1 MPSRT
6 RRRLLHASMGALA
19 GVAAGPLLRVPS
31 ARAQTAAG
39 VASRALGDTLHVLTA
54 GPVNLLAWTGAGG
67 TVLVDGGPA
76 AAANAVMEAVAA
88 LPAGGPVQTL
98 FNTHWHPEQ
107 TGLNE
112 RLGRDGATIV
122 AQENTRLW
130 LSTDITYPY
139 EGDAR
144 HFEPLPEIARPS
156 LSFYDE
162 GTLDSGIEYGYL
174 RHAAHTDG
182 DLYVYFPTEDVLAVG
197 DTITAPGAGWPFVD
211 WWTGG
216 WIGGLVGNLELL
228 LHLAG
233 PDTRIVPGRGGVLR
247 RTDLEAQYT
256 MYNMLYERLSGL
268 LNSGRGPAEAVAAR
282 PAEEFEAQFGPSD
295 AFVAQAFK
303 SLWAYLSP
311 DA

>member
-1 MPSRT
+1 
-6 RRRLLHASMGALA
+6 MGAIA
-19 GVAAGPLLRVPS
+19 GLAAGLPALRPLP
-31 ARAQTAAG
+31 ARAQAAG
-39 VASRALGDTLHVLTA
+39 AVGSQALGDTLHLLTSGEINVLA
-54 GPVNLLAWTGAGG
+54 FTGANG

-76 AAANAVMEAVAA
+76 AGAEQLLRAVAA
-88 LPAGGPVQTL
+88 LPESGAVHTL

-112 RLGRDGATIV
+112 RLGRDGATII

-130 LSTDITYPY
+130 LTNDITYP
-139 EGDAR
+139 EDGG
-144 HFEPLPEIARPS
+144 HFEPLPEIARPTS
-156 LSFYDE
+156 TFYDE
-162 GTLDSGIEYGYL
+162 GVLDSGIEYGYL

-182 DLYVYFPTEDVLAVG
+182 DLYVYFPAENVLAVG

-216 WIGGLVGNLELL
+216 WAGGLVGNLELL

-233 PDTRIVPGRGGVLR
+233 PETRVVPSRGGVLR
-247 RTDLEAQYT
+247 RSDLESQHA
-256 MYNMLYERLSGL
+256 MYNTLYERLSRL

-282 PAEEFEAQFGPSD
+282 PAEEYEAEFGPSD
-295 AFVAQAFK
+295 AFVEQAFR